1 VIFVTALSQ
10 PEDETRAL
18 EAGAVDFI
26 SKPFNVAVVRARVRS
41 QLTIKRQADAM
52 RELTMTDS
60 LTGVANRRHFND
72 TIDAEWRRCARAGL
86 PLSVIMIDVDHFKL
100 YNDHYG
106 HQGGDVC
113 LQQVAAAMKR
123 CASRPQDLL
132 ARYGGEEF
140 ILLLPQEGADGAEA
154 VARRIMDEVRK
165 LAVPHAGSPTA
176 PLVTVSMGWPAHA
189 PPLEGQD
196 PSPVIRAADTNST
209 APSTRPQPLLRQPGR
224 LAALGVLL
232 EPRWAM
238 KAFEVVVDVAQ
249 RQFDHAQALEMV
261 GGRQFVGHAH
271 AAVQLH
277 RLLAD
282 EAAAG
287 RRLGGRRHAA
297 ALLGIAG
304 HARGHQHRHR
314 TRLLRWM
321 YMSAMRCCKAWK
333 LPMATPNCLRVFR

>member
-1 VIFVTALSQ
+1 MTWSDLARNGRILVVDDALENIQILHHALREEHEVLFALDGEQAMQVAAAQLPDLILLDAVMPGMDGFAVVTALRAAPRLRDIPVIFVTALSQ

-72 TIDAEWRRCARAGL
+72 TIAAEWRRCARAGL

-176 PLVTVSMGWPAHA
+176 PLVTVSMGLASAA

-196 PSPVIRAADTNST
+196 PSPLIRLADTNLYRAKHT
-209 APSTRPQPLLRQPGR
+209 GR
-224 LAALGVLL
+224 NRYCVSPAA
-232 EPRWAM
+232 
-238 KAFEVVVDVAQ
+238 
-249 RQFDHAQALEMV
+249 
-261 GGRQFVGHAH
+261 
-271 AAVQLH
+271 
-277 RLLAD
+277 
-282 EAAAG
+282 
-287 RRLGGRRHAA
+287 
-297 ALLGIAG
+297 
-304 HARGHQHRHR
+304 
-314 TRLLRWM
+314 
-321 YMSAMRCCKAWK
+321 
-333 LPMATPNCLRVFR
+333 